1 MQFTSLL
8 FAAAAL
14 VGVNAAVNLTN
25 TDYVITVGKTFSI
38 GWAGASGPV
47 TLTLKNG
54 AALDLK
60 TVSTITSGST
70 TSPYVWTV
78 PSDLPIG
85 NYAIEITDG
94 TTTNYSPD
102 FGLMGATATTSLAVS
117 TSASPRPL
125 LLLPRHQSQHLQ
137 PPPHLPLLLP
147 LHYPQFQAQAARP
160 QAPPQP
166 AAETLPLAP
175 RAAQARQV
183 SSGSSSSKTSSAS
196 SSTSSSSVP
205 NANSAA
211 EIASPLALVFLT
223 FAAVLSLN

>member
-25 TDYVITVGKTFSI
+25 TDYVITVGETFSI
-38 GWAGASGPV
+38 GWAGAEGPV

-85 NYAIEITDG
+85 NYAIEISDG
-94 TTTNYSPD
+94 TSTNYSPD
-102 FGLMGATATTSLAVS
+102 FGLQGATATSSLAVS
-117 TSASPRPL
+117 TSASA
-125 LLLPRHQSQHLQ
+125 S
-137 PPPHLPLLLP
+137 
-147 LHYPQFQAQAARP
+147 ASASSASVS
-160 QAPPQP
+160 AS
-166 AAETLPLAP
+166 ATTSSSASASASTLTTVSSSGSTTAS
-175 RAAQARQV
+175 ASATSSGNSTTSASSSASKT
-183 SSGSSSSKTSSAS
+183 SSGSSSSKTTSAS

-223 FAAVLSLN
+223 FAAILSLN